1 MDKLR
6 AIKLFVRLVDAGS
19 FTAVADELN
28 VTTSMI
34 SKEIRRLE
42 EDLGTRLM
50 HCYLL
55 FPEPVCEVRKRTLG
69 GGFFALPRG

>member
-6 AIKLFVRLVDAGS
+6 AIKLFVRAVDVGS

-42 EDLGTRLM
+42 E
-50 HCYLL
+50 
-55 FPEPVCEVRKRTLG
+55 ELG
-69 GGFFALPRG
+69 GRLLHRSTRGQRLTPIGEGYLQRCR